1 MDQPAIEMMT
11 YFTAIFWLGGFAV
24 GLIIK
29 LILPQS
35 SLRHSSAGEDSGG
48 VGGRDHQQHKEVRY
62 EGMGL
67 GEGA

>member
-1 MDQPAIEMMT
+1 MAQCASSAKECSMDLPAIEAMT

-35 SLRHSSAGEDSGG
+35 H
-48 VGGRDHQQHKEVRY
+48 
-62 EGMGL
+62 
-67 GEGA
+67 

>member
-1 MDQPAIEMMT
+1 MKIARFGSSVKECSMDLPAVETMT

-35 SLRHSSAGEDSGG
+35 H
-48 VGGRDHQQHKEVRY
+48 
-62 EGMGL
+62 
-67 GEGA
+67 

>member
-1 MDQPAIEMMT
+1 MDLPAIEMMT

-35 SLRHSSAGEDSGG
+35 H
-48 VGGRDHQQHKEVRY
+48 
-62 EGMGL
+62 
-67 GEGA
+67 

>member
-1 MDQPAIEMMT
+1 MAQCASSAKGCSMDLPAIEAMT

-35 SLRHSSAGEDSGG
+35 H
-48 VGGRDHQQHKEVRY
+48 
-62 EGMGL
+62 
-67 GEGA
+67 

>member
-1 MDQPAIEMMT
+1 MKTVRCGSLAKVCFMDLPAIEAMT

-35 SLRHSSAGEDSGG
+35 H
-48 VGGRDHQQHKEVRY
+48 
-62 EGMGL
+62 
-67 GEGA
+67 